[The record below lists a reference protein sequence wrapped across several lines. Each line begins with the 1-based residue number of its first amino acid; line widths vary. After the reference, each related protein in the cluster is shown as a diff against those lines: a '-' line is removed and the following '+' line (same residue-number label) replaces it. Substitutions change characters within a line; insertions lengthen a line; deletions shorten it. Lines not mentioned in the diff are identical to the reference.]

1 MTRAFVCVSVWVS
14 NLPACCSVALPTPC
28 RPPQYRDT
36 PETHTRDIQGASVQ
50 EPITWKNKGSSCSF
64 LEMRMVMRSPCLRAT
79 SWISRYRD
87 SFLINSRALSLSI
100 WGGTHTHTHTVSTYT
115 HTLHTHTHTKC
126 VYSCM
131 LHKDIVCVCVCV
143 RVCVCVCA
151 GIVCVCVCAGIVCV
165 CV

>member
-1 MTRAFVCVSVWVS
+1 MARAFVRVCVWES
-14 NLPACCSVALPTPC
+14 NPPACYSFALPTPC

-50 EPITWKNKGSSCSF
+50 EPITWKNEGSSCSF
-64 LEMRMVMRSPCLRAT
+64 LEIRMVMRSPCLRAT
-79 SWISRYRD
+79 SWITRYRE

-151 GIVCVCVCAGIVCV
+151 GRVCVCVCAGIVCV